1 MKIRLGEVPGE
12 PNAFHDGNAHLKW
25 HVPHCDRVNYVSGL
39 LWPEQANRYL
49 QNYLSNGSSLITVE
63 ADIIFVLR
71 MESLNLNTLAN
82 SLPNAQ
88 QNAEKELLNDFKGT
102 YRLSYLVTFFLL

>member
-1 MKIRLGEVPGE
+1 
-12 PNAFHDGNAHLKW
+12 
-25 HVPHCDRVNYVSGL
+25 
-39 LWPEQANRYL
+39 
-49 QNYLSNGSSLITVE
+49 
-63 ADIIFVLR
+63 

-102 YRLSYLVTFFLL
+102 YYLSSLVIFLQ